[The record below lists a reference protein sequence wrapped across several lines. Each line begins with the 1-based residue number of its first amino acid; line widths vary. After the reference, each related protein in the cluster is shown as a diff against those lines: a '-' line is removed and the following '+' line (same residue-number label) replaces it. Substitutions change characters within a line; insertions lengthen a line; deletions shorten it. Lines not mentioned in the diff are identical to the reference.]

1 VWFVYSGGTQYFNL
15 DLTQVY
21 EFRRDVAG
29 LTNEGIMA
37 YVNVWATKVFG
48 PLLLAMALLYR
59 QWWLAFLAVSLHV
72 FWFGVSA
79 HKAVLF
85 YPLLVLFVWFWFRHS
100 RALSV
105 YALGIMAVVLVCTA
119 VYLYSGNM
127 MLGTLFIRRT
137 FFVPAKNV
145 FYYYDFFAQNQLIWW
160 SDSITSSFITYP
172 YDLPPA
178 ELVGDLQD
186 TEAHVNISFI
196 AMGYAQAGALGV
208 FLYST
213 IVGFIFRLVDS
224 FAARG
229 LDTWFC
235 IAVVLV
241 PMWALVRASDLPTA
255 ILTHGV
261 GISLFLMFL
270 VNRPKARVATNVR
283 SALPHA
289 A

>member
-1 VWFVYSGGTQYFNL
+1 
-15 DLTQVY
+15 
-21 EFRRDVAG
+21 
-29 LTNEGIMA
+29 
-37 YVNVWATKVFG
+37 
-48 PLLLAMALLYR
+48 
-59 QWWLAFLAVSLHV
+59 VSLHV

-85 YPLLVLFVWFWFRHS
+85 YPLLVFFVWFWFRRT
-100 RALSV
+100 RALSI
-105 YALGIMAVVLVCTA
+105 YALGIMGVVVACTA
-119 VYLYSGNM
+119 VYMYSGNM
-127 MLGTLFIRRT
+127 MLGTLFVRRT
-137 FFVPAKNV
+137 FFVPAMNV
-145 FYYYDFFAQNQLIWW
+145 FYYYDFFAQSKLIWW
-160 SDSITSSFITYP
+160 SDSITSSFIQYP

-196 AMGYAQAGALGV
+196 AMGYAQAGWIGV
-208 FLYST
+208 VLYST

-229 LDTWFC
+229 LDVWFC

-261 GISLFLMFL
+261 GISLFLLFL
-270 VNRPKARVATNVR
+270 VNRRQATPSRDVRIAMPPTDVR
-283 SALPHA
+283 SASPHA
-289 A
+289 P